1 MIDTKAIGKLN
12 SILKCNQRNHQKSGK
27 KNNTP
32 HRVENEK
39 YFSRTNL
46 IREKYIKKIINEYGD
61 DLTHII
67 DTSSDKNNKEKLK
80 RIQNKNQNNDIEFT
94 HLNNFE
100 IDRQLCKI
108 KGKNIYEGTAGKINE
123 VIIETLNKSGQC
135 IYVENS
141 IFEAYIKK
149 KKNVDKLNYIREY
162 PKEEDGYDTF
172 IHNNLYN
179 DHLYKKHESL
189 INFDYNRYNVNSI
202 FSNYKNI
209 KKKELNNDNNNT
221 IFDENNEY
229 NNLYKNYER
238 TQNQFNNNYVY
249 KTNINK
255 SSKKNKNNYND
266 ENSHYNET
274 IKTAYIFDPFE
285 YDDQNIKLTANS
297 IKCNV
302 RDLKNGTYVIS
313 YTIRKS
319 GQYYL
324 SIFYKKKPV
333 ANTPYSITIKPSTPY
348 PPNCL
353 VYKYINHRLITPL
366 NKTRKRKASENEPS
380 ENEASENETSENEA
394 SENEASENE
403 SNENDHSVESKH
415 NWKTRNG
422 KNDIENIG
430 AKNIFHQTIE
440 TQSNT
445 SNNYSNNEND
455 TFYDSSQSGGY
466 NSECN
471 EDSNN
476 CKNMHVLKFEDE
488 EDNEENKKF
497 NNFFIQCYDAYK
509 NKIKDGNETFEV
521 TGLGDVKITKV
532 NNLSNGIYEV
542 IYKYVK
548 KNYQKY
554 NKDDFI
560 TPPNYNT
567 YREIKVKLNGCHVK
581 GSPFQIILKNDKKYE
596 YLNKIR
602 NLLPIN
608 NINVFNPIASLNN
621 IINSYKYIKTNY
633 FTNEDGNIF
642 MNINPYYKNK
652 ELDKILKKV
661 DANLISIMSI
671 PMKEQLFNYI
681 RHINRDKH
689 IIKLKSILFKEL
701 ITSLYKIINCSEQIY
716 QGLEEDEQSLVKLRQ
731 IQNDTISD
739 VNTMYQ
745 SLKDK
750 NVHTL
755 PFDFSINDMKL
766 YEQKLKETKKKL
778 LEKQKELIDK
788 YTNIKNKE
796 HQFYKDR
803 EDITKQLV
811 DKYEL
816 HQVMYDQSKNA
827 LMQTNA
833 NLKKKTLTSINQA
846 YKREKK
852 MIMFKGTNNLDG
864 I

>member
-1 MIDTKAIGKLN
+1 MIDDKAIGKLN
-12 SILKCNQRNHQKSGK
+12 SILKCNQKKQQKSGK
-27 KNNTP
+27 KNSTS
-32 HRVENEK
+32 HRIENEK
-39 YFSRTNL
+39 YFSRAYL
-46 IREKYIKKIINEYGD
+46 IGEKYIKKIINEYRD

-67 DTSSDKNNKEKLK
+67 DTSSDKNTKEKLK
-80 RIQNKNQNNDIEFT
+80 RLQNKNQNNDIEFT

-100 IDRQLCKI
+100 IDHRLCKI

-135 IYVENS
+135 VYVENS

-149 KKNVDKLNYIREY
+149 KKYVDKLNYIREY
-162 PKEEDGYDTF
+162 PKEENGYDMF

-179 DHLYKKHESL
+179 EHLYKKHESL
-189 INFDYNRYNVNSI
+189 INCDYNRYNVNSI

-209 KKKELNNDNNNT
+209 KKKELNSDDNT
-221 IFDENNEY
+221 IFGENNEY
-229 NNLYKNYER
+229 NYRSKSCERKKN
-238 TQNQFNNNYVY
+238 QLNNNYAY

-255 SSKKNKNNYND
+255 SKKKSKNNCD

-274 IKTAYIFDPFE
+274 IKNAYIFDPFE
-285 YDDQNIKLTANS
+285 YDDQNIKLTTNS

-324 SIFYKKKPV
+324 SIFYKKKPI
-333 ANTPYSITIKPSTPY
+333 ANTPYNITIKPSTSY
-348 PPNCL
+348 PPNCI
-353 VYKYINHRLITPL
+353 VYKYINHRIIIPV
-366 NKTRKRKASENEPS
+366 NKTNKHK
-380 ENEASENETSENEA
+380 TSENYGLLYPDYET
-394 SENEASENE
+394 SLH
-403 SNENDHSVESKH
+403 DHSVEFEH
-415 NWKTRNG
+415 NWKTSNE
-422 KNDIENIG
+422 KNYIENIE
-430 AKNIFHQTIE
+430 KKSLFHQTIE

-445 SNNYSNNEND
+445 SNSYSNNEND
-455 TFYDSSQSGGY
+455 ILHGSSHSEGCNYGY
-466 NSECN
+466 N
-471 EDSNN
+471 EDSNDY
-476 CKNMHVLKFEDE
+476 KNMHVLKFDDE

-509 NKIKDGNETFEV
+509 NKIKGGNETFEV
-521 TGLGDVKITKV
+521 TGLGDVKITKI
-532 NNLSNGIYEV
+532 NNLQNGIYEV

-548 KNYQKY
+548 KNYQNY
-554 NKDDFI
+554 SEDDFVS
-560 TPPNYNT
+560 PSNYNT

-608 NINVFNPIASLNN
+608 NINVFNPIGSLNN

-633 FTNEDGNIF
+633 LTNEDGNIF

-689 IIKLKSILFKEL
+689 IMKLKSILFKEL
-701 ITSLYKIINCSEQIY
+701 ISSLYKIINCSEQIY
-716 QGLEEDEQSLVKLRQ
+716 QGLEEDEQCLVKLRQ

-778 LEKQKELIDK
+778 LEKQKELINK

-816 HQVMYDQSKNA
+816 HQAMYDQSKSA
-827 LMQTNA
+827 LMQTHA